1 MDIAVNPG
9 PRIGSTSDDELHFI
23 HSDSS
28 HSIMSSNSTIMYS
41 RGQLFNIRKTSCHSI
56 QPGLLSILKANGIL
70 RFRGNRAGHCNYKCK
85 IPVQIGHRL
94 DYVHNERALENR
106 PPVFKHIVVNPAIP
120 LIIFL
125 NSVA

>member
-9 PRIGSTSDDELHFI
+9 PRIGSTSNDELHFI

-28 HSIMSSNSTIMYS
+28 HSIMSSNSTLMYS

-94 DYVHNERALENR
+94 DYVH
-106 PPVFKHIVVNPAIP
+106 K
-120 LIIFL
+120 
-125 NSVA
+125 